1 MKSIQTEFFDEENRY
16 KKLTELGDPPEELNS
31 VMEEKIDLL
40 RDKCA
45 LLRKRTVIRGFL
57 GTNRVCFSFFKRQI
71 NFMYLS

>member
-45 LLRKRTVIRGFL
+45 ILRKKGGNKGIFGYKQSLFQL
-57 GTNRVCFSFFKRQI
+57 F
-71 NFMYLS
+71 

>member
-45 LLRKRTVIRGFL
+45 ILRKKGGNSDRF
-57 GTNRVCFSFFKRQI
+57 
-71 NFMYLS
+71 YLTLYSKKCYNKIYYSRKH